1 MSKQLTFVDSTDKYR
16 TLLTDVL
23 PYETTL
29 IFSNEGFHSL
39 IQNII
44 KQPQIYEKALEIVKS
59 IKKRYGSAFI
69 PYSFSIIRKD
79 TKKRKLSLPHP
90 IMQLDLCDIY
100 ESYADY
106 IIYLCSKSNFSI
118 RYPSSITSKFYKKGC
133 LIENEGDD
141 SITASNYF
149 VYSKYRLLYKFYD
162 SRQFRNSEKKFT
174 LLRKLDITN
183 CFSSI
188 YTHTISWA
196 VKTKEIAKEQ
206 IGFTN
211 FEKRFDDF
219 MQSENYK
226 ETAGI
231 IIGPEFSRIFAEII
245 FQRIDTNIEK
255 RLQTEFKFQLYRDYE
270 ICRYVDDIFVFANKM
285 EVLELIESVIQEELD
300 PYRLHLN
307 DSKEKDYSSPFASEV
322 SSAKDELQ
330 FLFNDLSESITI
342 KENKLIFNL
351 NNISVTSFTSRLKN
365 ILYRNK
371 TSIYS
376 VDSYLFYRL
385 KKIIKKISIGSLEI
399 NKEDK
404 NNSIKW
410 IELFLEIS
418 FYIFSLDIRIT
429 SSNKLS
435 FILLSINSFIKQNK
449 SFNKN
454 DIDNINKIIFDEIL
468 RLIKKE
474 IFSKKNEFIEIANLL
489 LILKSFKF
497 TENIPEIIISDLV
510 NQVLNTSQVDYF
522 SLTTLLAFTSNVSEY
537 VQQRDQLLN
546 YIKNLKIDFR
556 KTEHIL
562 LFFDYLTYPDISRND
577 KLLFIKKI
585 NSKYSLAIS
594 SVNQEK
600 MVDYLSRINIF
611 TDWSSDINYSKKLM
625 KKEFIAPY
633 E

>member
-1 MSKQLTFVDSTDKYR
+1 M
-16 TLLTDVL
+16 
-23 PYETTL
+23 
-29 IFSNEGFHSL
+29 
-39 IQNII
+39 
-44 KQPQIYEKALEIVKS
+44 
-59 IKKRYGSAFI
+59 
-69 PYSFSIIRKD
+69 
-79 TKKRKLSLPHP
+79 
-90 IMQLDLCDIY
+90 
-100 ESYADY
+100 
-106 IIYLCSKSNFSI
+106 
-118 RYPSSITSKFYKKGC
+118 
-133 LIENEGDD
+133 
-141 SITASNYF
+141 
-149 VYSKYRLLYKFYD
+149 
-162 SRQFRNSEKKFT
+162 
-174 LLRKLDITN
+174 
-183 CFSSI
+183 
-188 YTHTISWA
+188 
-196 VKTKEIAKEQ
+196 
-206 IGFTN
+206 
-211 FEKRFDDF
+211 
-219 MQSENYK
+219 
-226 ETAGI
+226 
-231 IIGPEFSRIFAEII
+231 
-245 FQRIDTNIEK
+245 
-255 RLQTEFKFQLYRDYE
+255 
-270 ICRYVDDIFVFANKM
+270 
-285 EVLELIESVIQEELD
+285 
-300 PYRLHLN
+300 
-307 DSKEKDYSSPFASEV
+307 
-322 SSAKDELQ
+322 
-330 FLFNDLSESITI
+330 
-342 KENKLIFNL
+342 
-351 NNISVTSFTSRLKN
+351 
-365 ILYRNK
+365 
-371 TSIYS
+371 
-376 VDSYLFYRL
+376 
-385 KKIIKKISIGSLEI
+385 
-399 NKEDK
+399 
-404 NNSIKW
+404 
-410 IELFLEIS
+410 EIS

-594 SVNQEK
+594 FVNQEK

>member
-219 MQSENYK
+219 MQSVNYK

-404 NNSIKW
+404 NNSIEW

-585 NSKYSLAIS
+585 NSNYSLAIS